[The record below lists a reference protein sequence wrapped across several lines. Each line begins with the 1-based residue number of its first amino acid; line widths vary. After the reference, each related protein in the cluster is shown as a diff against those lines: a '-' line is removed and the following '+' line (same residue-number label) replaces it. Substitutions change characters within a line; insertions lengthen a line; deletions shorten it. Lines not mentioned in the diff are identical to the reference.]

1 MWASILH
8 KHFHDEIIFIFYF
21 CHLIIFFWWE
31 PNWWF
36 PPILWHSIVIPI
48 IFKFSLPV
56 MMYTQLPSISR
67 HAYSCFILQYLISL
81 KVIITRILNC
91 WSLCSTHSSSNRL
104 FYLSLFFFFSSLF
117 DYLACDFL
125 LLEVSAILIGNIF
138 IAWVFSPHCFLD
150 LIQCLRTSIH
160 SSGSSTALWK
170 LLSFSNNCL
179 ELRVWGGK
187 RRNAWK
193 WASRLASMVT
203 CS

>member
-1 MWASILH
+1 MWASILY

-81 KVIITRILNC
+81 KVIITCILNC

-104 FYLSLFFFFSSLF
+104 FYLSLFFFFFFLTIWLLGLWFSSTGGISYLDWQYIHSLGFQSSLF
-117 DYLACDFL
+117 SGFDPVPEDINPFL
-125 LLEVSAILIGNIF
+125 RLEHCSSLKAFIF
-138 IAWVFSPHCFLD
+138 
-150 LIQCLRTSIH
+150 QQ
-160 SSGSSTALWK
+160 
-170 LLSFSNNCL
+170 
-179 ELRVWGGK
+179 
-187 RRNAWK
+187 
-193 WASRLASMVT
+193 
-203 CS
+203 